1 MSLISRLFSWWA
13 NEPLGT
19 ALFTRFRGDLVGT
32 DANGN
37 RYFQERG
44 MIKASRVRGR
54 RRWVLYQ
61 GEVEA
66 SKVPSEW
73 HAWLHHT
80 VAAPPQADRRR
91 HRWEAPHIA
100 NLTGTPNAWR
110 PPGSLS
116 SPAGTKRPRGTGDYE
131 AWRPG
136 DDANR
141 NN

>member
-19 ALFTRFRGDLVGT
+19 TLFTRFRGELVGT
-32 DANGN
+32 DHNGN

-44 MIKASRVRGR
+44 KVNASRGRAR
-54 RRWVLYQ
+54 RRWVLYK

-66 SKVPSEW
+66 SKVPPEW

-80 VAAPPQADRRR
+80 VAAPPQGDCRR
-91 HRWEAPHIA
+91 HRWEAPHVA
-100 NLTGTPNAWR
+100 NLTGTPAAWR

-116 SPAGTKRPRGTGDYE
+116 QGAQRPRATGDYE

-136 DDANR
+136 EDAKRPN
-141 NN
+141 